1 MFRRNIPWP
10 RRSGPRSGVVKAV
23 VLVDAQTIAE
33 VDFTADHPGNT
44 LFHRHQQNHMDLGYM
59 MLFDYA

>member
-1 MFRRNIPWP
+1 
-10 RRSGPRSGVVKAV
+10 V

-44 LFHRHQQNHMDLGYM
+44 LFHRHQQNHMDLGFM